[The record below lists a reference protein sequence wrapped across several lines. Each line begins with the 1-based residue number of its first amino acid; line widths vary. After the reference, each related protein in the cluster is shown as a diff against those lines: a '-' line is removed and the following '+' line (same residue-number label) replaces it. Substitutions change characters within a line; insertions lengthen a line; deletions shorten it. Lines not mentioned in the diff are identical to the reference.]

1 MYGTCCLAT
10 SPFWNASKTR
20 KQTTVIKGADRGRVH
35 ILLGSLETDLVG
47 FTVDQ
52 GDGVDL
58 QFWEESE
65 GRSSAGDKL
74 EAESKR
80 LTKS

>member
-1 MYGTCCLAT
+1 M
-10 SPFWNASKTR
+10 
-20 KQTTVIKGADRGRVH
+20 H

-65 GRSSAGDKL
+65 GGSSTGDKL
-74 EAESKR
+74 ETESKR